1 MKSAATL
8 IATAPARRRRL
19 STHEREEQILAGAVA
34 FFAEHGLDAQT
45 RDLAKALGITHPLL
59 FHYFPTKQAL
69 IERVYERVYLGR
81 WKHEWEQWIVD
92 PSLPFEARLCRFY
105 CDYAR
110 TALTRDWVRIL
121 LFSGLKDGYIPHKY
135 LGVLRERI
143 FPLIVRETRAYLD
156 LPPRVVPTEE
166 EMEHLWGL
174 HGGIFHLG
182 VRIRVYHEPE
192 PADLDAVVRQR
203 VHAFIVAAADLFLP

>member
-1 MKSAATL
+1 MKTVA
-8 IATAPARRRRL
+8 IPMPVAPAKRRRL
-19 STHEREEQILAGAVA
+19 STQEREEQILAGAVA

-45 RDLAKALGITHPLL
+45 RDLAKAIGITHPLL

-69 IERVYERVYLGR
+69 IDRVYERVYLGR
-81 WKHEWEQWIVD
+81 WKHEWEQWVVD
-92 PSLPFEARLCRFY
+92 PSMPFEARLSRFY

-110 TALTRDWVRIL
+110 MALTRDWVRIL
-121 LFSGLKDGYIPHKY
+121 LFSGLKDGYIPRRY

-143 FPLIVRETRAYLD
+143 FPLIVRETRAYLGFS
-156 LPPRVVPTEE
+156 PRPEPTDEE
-166 EMEHLWGL
+166 LEHLWGL

-192 PADLDAVVRQR
+192 PVDIDAVVRQR
-203 VHAFIVAAADLFLP
+203 VQAFIVSAATLFLP